1 MKSAPEAAPVF
12 FSQPQ
17 EKGIPSQV
25 WALFLGSST
34 LLILGP
40 LLLLTNLVQLSSRL
54 VLPFSRPLFYRI
66 NRECPAFWWGLCDL
80 AAKHTHRIKFV
91 VTGDDLPRNENA
103 LLIANHQQLTD
114 VLALFPIARVRGRLG
129 DLKWFA
135 KESLRH
141 IPGVGWGLTLI
152 GCVFLKRDW
161 FADKARIERTFQQLI
176 ESRIPY
182 WLISFVEGTR
192 ITPEKLRKSREHAVK
207 RGLVPP
213 NYTLVPRVKG
223 FAASVQGLSGS
234 AAAVYDVTIGYPRGI
249 PSLWQYISGQVDE
262 IHLHLK
268 RYGMETLPRDEDGL
282 ARWLSDRFAEKEAW
296 LGSLWRIPVSQSV
309 SAGSDLKAKT

>member
-1 MKSAPEAAPVF
+1 MTASPETAPIL
-12 FSQPQ
+12 FSQPH
-17 EKGIPSQV
+17 ERGILPQLR
-25 WALFLGSST
+25 ALLLGSGT

-54 VLPFSRPLFYRI
+54 VLPFSRRGFYRI

-80 AAKHTHRIKFV
+80 AAKYTHRIQFV
-91 VTGDDLPRNENA
+91 VTGDDLPKNENA

-141 IPGVGWGLTLI
+141 VPGVGWGLTFI

-161 FADKARIERTFQQLI
+161 FTDKARIERTFQHLI
-176 ESRIPY
+176 ESGIPY

-207 RGLVPP
+207 RCLVPP
-213 NYTLVPRVKG
+213 SYTLVPRVKG
-223 FAASVQGLSGS
+223 FSASVQGLRGS
-234 AAAVYDVTIGYPRGI
+234 AVAVYDVTIGYPKGI
-249 PSLWQYISGQVDE
+249 PSLWQYISGQVSE

-268 RYGMETLPRDEDGL
+268 RYGMETLPNDEEGL
-282 ARWLSDRFAEKEAW
+282 ARWLSDRFSEKEAW
-296 LGSLWRIPVSQSV
+296 LGSLWRAPVSPTPAAD
-309 SAGSDLKAKT
+309 SALIAKL